1 MEDIVFFTTPA
12 EFRDWLEAHHTRASE
27 LWVGYYRKDTGR
39 PSLTWSQSVDVAL
52 CYGWIDGVRNS
63 IDDQAYKI
71 RFTPRKKAS
80 IWSAVN
86 VKKVEALIKS
96 GEMKPVGLAPY
107 HSRTDDV
114 GYTSDD
120 RNVPLAKEYEAQIE
134 ANPVAWKFFSDLAPS
149 YTRDTIW
156 WIMSA
161 KKEETRLRR
170 LGILIE
176 SAEAGLRIPTL
187 RKKA

>member
-107 HSRTDDV
+107 HSRTDAV

-120 RNVPLAKEYEAQIE
+120 
-134 ANPVAWKFFSDLAPS
+134 
-149 YTRDTIW
+149 
-156 WIMSA
+156 
-161 KKEETRLRR
+161 
-170 LGILIE
+170 
-176 SAEAGLRIPTL
+176 
-187 RKKA
+187 